1 MAETAA
7 DATGAFREGDWYCER
22 CGDHQFERN
31 LMCRKCAAPKPMVST
46 NNQASKAGDWIC
58 PNPQC
63 MDLQFERNM
72 VCRKCGSGR
81 PAGTLQ
87 KAGADGQGEL
97 GGSSGGETAARP
109 MGNSSAV
116 FAPDDWMCPACGDH
130 QFAKNQVCRRCG
142 GPKPGAKIGGGQ
154 VPKAGDWICTMCKD
168 LQFER
173 NVACRRCGAP
183 KPANAMPATAVAAA
197 RPMVTTFY
205 APNVQP
211 RTLPAPSMGGPM
223 GMGGAKP
230 NNMAPE
236 DWICGACGDHQFAR
250 NLQCRKCSAPKPT
263 VGAFHQPYVSTNRQ
277 TAKMGDWICPNPA
290 CKDVQFEKNHIC
302 RRCGT
307 AKPLTPQAAVLGG
320 VPSPVAFGGMV
331 GMGRGGM
338 YGGKAPP
345 LSNGRPLRPGDWTC
359 PNPSC
364 RDIQFE
370 KNQVCRLCGSAKPT
384 VASNKQVFKAG
395 DWICPN
401 ADCRDVQFERNT
413 VCRQCGSAKPSDA
426 ELACA
431 GEGRARSRSPARAA
445 EAA

>member
-130 QFAKNQVCRRCG
+130 QFARNQQCRNCG
-142 GPKPGAKIGGGQ
+142 S
-154 VPKAGDWICTMCKD
+154 
-168 LQFER
+168 
-173 NVACRRCGAP
+173 P
-183 KPANAMPATAVAAA
+183 KPAGAGKGGAGAGGCAGGFANYGSFGAAC
-197 RPMVTTFY
+197 
-205 APNVQP
+205 
-211 RTLPAPSMGGPM
+211 GG
-223 GMGGAKP
+223 GGGRGAYMGGAP
-230 NNMAPE
+230 VSQFAVGPQGASYAPAAGGKGAGGASFAPG
-236 DWICGACGDHQFAR
+236 DWMCTQCGDHQFSR
-250 NLQCRKCSAPKPT
+250 NTACRKC
-263 VGAFHQPYVSTNRQ
+263 GA
-277 TAKMGDWICPNPA
+277 
-290 CKDVQFEKNHIC
+290 
-302 RRCGT
+302 
-307 AKPLTPQAAVLGG
+307 AKPMT
-320 VPSPVAFGGMV
+320 S
-331 GMGRGGM
+331 
-338 YGGKAPP
+338 
-345 LSNGRPLRPGDWTC
+345 SN
-359 PNPSC
+359 
-364 RDIQFE
+364 
-370 KNQVCRLCGSAKPT
+370 NQPM
-384 VASNKQVFKAG
+384 KAG

-401 ADCRDVQFERNT
+401 PDCKDLQFAKNDA
-413 VCRQCGSAKPSDA
+413 CRKCGMGRPGEEGDA
-426 ELACA
+426 SS
-431 GEGRARSRSPARAA
+431 RARSRSPRR
-445 EAA
+445 